1 MNIDELR
8 KMKAQRKKTETSSY
22 INELRNKTAS
32 PTDRAEAERRYHV
45 ARCYDFG
52 FEGYSVDPAKAYR
65 EYLTAAELGHPEA
78 MIEVAVDY
86 ANGDESQLGFDLTK
100 AEIWT
105 NKILDLGNPDGYRS
119 LFEVLKARGKG
130 YDAVNALETGVS
142 KGSLHCILWLALLLY
157 LGTDVAGYQVKEDED
172 RAFGL
177 LRSVN
182 WDMHTDYFGAFEL
195 LGHIYRNRGDIPCA
209 IKYYEKTLNANN
221 NCYTAMASL
230 GDILRTEESVRDYH
244 RAKILLEN
252 AAHNNVVSAM
262 NDLGVMLY
270 LGEGCEQNE
279 HTAIEWFKKAAQ
291 EGFTMAMI
299 NLGDIFADE
308 NQEEAIY
315 WYKRAADEGNSDG
328 EERLKNLQNN
338 DASYDTS
345 RSDNIYKTQLDNLEN
360 TIKLMPSTFLGSGF
374 PNRLSGI
381 QKVIDGGDLSEY
393 EADRLR
399 LLQGW
404 MSLVY
409 FHDHY
414 LDDDFDDYEDDYY
427 AILDRVDELVGSME
441 TFTDEA
447 AYLYNVANMYSI
459 GRFKDIEP
467 LDKLEQ
473 LWGEIQTIE
482 LDESETEFKVSWWE
496 SIAKE
501 IYELMERIYTPESSS
516 SSRQQAQTNNDD
528 YIKNRVMNIISERLD
543 IDRDDIHSYSRLI
556 DDLGADS
563 LDAVELIMEMEKEFN
578 ITIPDSEAEKICTV
592 GDVINYIKYN
602 C

>member
-1 MNIDELR
+1 M
-8 KMKAQRKKTETSSY
+8 
-22 INELRNKTAS
+22 
-32 PTDRAEAERRYHV
+32 
-45 ARCYDFG
+45 
-52 FEGYSVDPAKAYR
+52 
-65 EYLTAAELGHPEA
+65 
-78 MIEVAVDY
+78 
-86 ANGDESQLGFDLTK
+86 
-100 AEIWT
+100 
-105 NKILDLGNPDGYRS
+105 
-119 LFEVLKARGKG
+119 
-130 YDAVNALETGVS
+130 
-142 KGSLHCILWLALLLY
+142 
-157 LGTDVAGYQVKEDED
+157 
-172 RAFGL
+172 
-177 LRSVN
+177 
-182 WDMHTDYFGAFEL
+182 
-195 LGHIYRNRGDIPCA
+195 
-209 IKYYEKTLNANN
+209 
-221 NCYTAMASL
+221 
-230 GDILRTEESVRDYH
+230 
-244 RAKILLEN
+244 
-252 AAHNNVVSAM
+252 
-262 NDLGVMLY
+262 
-270 LGEGCEQNE
+270 
-279 HTAIEWFKKAAQ
+279 
-291 EGFTMAMI
+291 
-299 NLGDIFADE
+299 
-308 NQEEAIY
+308 
-315 WYKRAADEGNSDG
+315 
-328 EERLKNLQNN
+328 
-338 DASYDTS
+338 
-345 RSDNIYKTQLDNLEN
+345 
-360 TIKLMPSTFLGSGF
+360 
-374 PNRLSGI
+374 SGI
-381 QKVIDGGDLSEY
+381 QKVIDGGELSGY

-602 C
+602 S